1 MDPLAIVRRR
11 LAAQRLTAPPLGSAA
26 EAVGFLGAVQGQEWA
41 EVKWSLAERLDGAT
55 DAGLE
60 AAFARGEFLRTHV
73 LRPTWHLVA
82 PADLRWMQRLTA
94 PRVHRFNAPYYR
106 RHGLDDALLA
116 RGDAVL
122 VETLADGAPLT
133 RFELRSA
140 LAAAGIEADGPRL
153 AHLLMHAELEA
164 LVCSGPRRGA
174 QHTYALLE
182 DRAPAARALERDE
195 ALPALTLRYFTSH
208 GPASAH
214 DFAWWSGLTVTDAR
228 AGLAAVGDR
237 LERADGWFAAP
248 GAFDLESATEGA
260 LLVPMYDEATIAY
273 REGRIVLARQ
283 PPRTGLIQR
292 PIVVDGRT
300 VGSWKRVQR
309 GRAVTIEA
317 MLLRRLGRAG
327 RRALEAAVE
336 RYARFLERPVDL
348 VAEVVTGY

>member
-11 LAAQRLTAPPLGSAA
+11 LAVQRLTAPPFASAA
-26 EAVGFLGAVQGQEWA
+26 EAVGFLGAVQGQDWA

-116 RGDAVL
+116 CGDAVL

-133 RFELRSA
+133 RPELRSA

-195 ALPALTLRYFTSH
+195 ALAELTLRYFTSH

-248 GAFDLESATEGA
+248 GAFDLEPATEGA

-273 REGRIVLARQ
+273 REARIVLARQ
-283 PPRTGLIQR
+283 PPRAGLIQR

-348 VAEVVTGY
+348 VAEVVTG